1 MEVKGNTKQGGI
13 EPSNKDLHL
22 KDITGYQA
30 TAYREFGKSNNSIT
44 LEQMAEI
51 EVKAM
56 TDAGIPEHY
65 AAAWIHYALKDLETT
80 NNITQVFK
88 IPYKKL

>member
-1 MEVKGNTKQGGI
+1 
-13 EPSNKDLHL
+13 
-22 KDITGYQA
+22 
-30 TAYREFGKSNNSIT
+30 
-44 LEQMAEI
+44 MAEI